1 MRRLPAGFVAPVFTG
16 ATRLSHDRPLHTRRD
31 FLAGVGAA
39 AVFAGLAASGVS
51 AADKAAGR
59 REVRVGGKRAKVID
73 FHAHCAMAEVA
84 PLIAGTAL
92 ARQIPKSQILGPD
105 RIAAM
110 DARGIDVQALSINQ
124 YWWYAAERDL
134 AEKIVL
140 AHDEGLA
147 AWCKAH
153 PDRFVALSS
162 VALQFPDLAA
172 AQLEHAVRN
181 LGLRGASVGGHV
193 NGEVPSGPKYDAF
206 WAKAEELGV
215 PVFMHPG
222 GAENILRDDALAG
235 KGDLGNVIGN
245 PLETTNFLSRLI
257 FEGTLDR
264 FPKLQI
270 GAAHGGGYLP
280 SYLGRTEVACQY
292 RKAAACANKQA
303 PSEYFKKQITVD
315 SMVFSEEGL
324 RHLVAEVGASRV
336 VYGSD
341 MPYEWPDTIDIVAN
355 TRSLKDAEKLAIL
368 GGNLVRLLRIA

>member
-1 MRRLPAGFVAPVFTG
+1 MRRLREGIVAPALAG
-16 ATRLSHDRPLHTRRD
+16 ATRPTVDFTNHARRS
-31 FLAGVGAA
+31 FLVAVGATA
-39 AVFAGLAASGVS
+39 TLAGLAALNVR
-51 AADKAAGR
+51 AADR
-59 REVRVGGKRAKVID
+59 RQIRIAGKRAQVID
-73 FHAHCAMAEVA
+73 FHAHCAMVEVA
-84 PLIAGTAL
+84 PLLAGTPL

-110 DARGIDVQALSINQ
+110 DERGIDIQALSINQ

-134 AEKIVL
+134 AEKIVRL
-140 AHDEGLA
+140 HDEGLS

-172 AQLEHAVRN
+172 VQLEHAVRN

-193 NGEVPSGPKYDAF
+193 NGEVPFGTRYDPF
-206 WAKAEELGV
+206 WAKAEALGV

-222 GAENILRDDALAG
+222 GAENILRDAALTG
-235 KGDLGNVIGN
+235 SGDLGNVIGN

-264 FPKLQI
+264 FPGLQI

-280 SYLGRTEVACQY
+280 SYLGRTEDACQY
-292 RKAAACANKQA
+292 RKNAACTNKLA
-303 PSEYFKKQITVD
+303 PSEYFKRQITVD

-324 RHLVAEVGASRV
+324 RHLVAEVGASRI

-341 MPYEWPDTIDIVAN
+341 MPYEWPDTIDIIA
-355 TRSLKDAEKLAIL
+355 TTHSLKDTQKLAIL
-368 GGNLVRLLRIA
+368 GGNLARLLRIA

>member
-1 MRRLPAGFVAPVFTG
+1 MRRLPNGIVAPVNTG
-16 ATRLSHDRPLHTRRD
+16 VTRPTYDRGSHTRRS
-31 FLAGVGAA
+31 FLAGAVAA
-39 AVFAGLAASGVS
+39 AVVGGLAIRDAR
-51 AADKAAGR
+51 AAER
-59 REVRVGGKRAKVID
+59 REIKVGGKRAKVID

-84 PLIAGTAL
+84 PLLVGTPL

-110 DARGIDVQALSINQ
+110 DERGIDVQALSINQ

-134 AEKIVL
+134 AEKIVRT
-140 AHDEGLA
+140 HDEGLS

-172 AQLEHAVRN
+172 EQLEHAVKN

-193 NGEVPSGPKYDAF
+193 NGEVPSGAKYDPF

-222 GAENILRDDALAG
+222 GAENILRDKALDG

-303 PSEYFKKQITVD
+303 PSEYFRRQITVD

-324 RHLVAEVGASRV
+324 RHLAAEVGAARI

-341 MPYEWPDTIDIVAN
+341 MPYEWPDTIDIIAKAH
-355 TRSLKDAEKLAIL
+355 SLKDAEKIAIL
-368 GGNLVRLLRIA
+368 GGNLARLLRIA